1 MKNFVLIFG
10 LMIFATSTIFTQ
22 QIIINEVLNGAAQTD
37 EWIELLVIQDG
48 LDIRGWDIRDFSGA
62 GAPQAPL
69 LFSSNSLWS
78 NLKSGTL
85 IVITQVAAHIE
96 DTDASDYV
104 ITIKATNATYFSGNP
119 FNVAA
124 TSEAI
129 QIRNATQTHIFGVS
143 WGTTNQNSIP
153 EPKVHFAGGST
164 SGQSTAFKEDAVS
177 KLTNTANWFH
187 TTTATTRGT
196 GNVTAN
202 SAWISLLRARPEGS
216 GSVSIKPTVIN
227 GSVDTTIKITYRR
240 DPAFAV
246 NNLRIIVPPE
256 FSWSKNISNVNY
268 TNMTAT
274 ASVLGD
280 TIYFTGISFSTDS
293 TEITISPITTAT
305 FTGYYKFK
313 TQSGAS
319 GSFGDVAPIPVITVY
334 GAAIPISEVK
344 VNDANGASTR
354 IGDLVTVRGIITV
367 ANEFGSP
374 SFIQDNSAGMSIY
387 GTVFSTAFNIGDEV
401 QVTGKVTQFSG
412 LNQIEL
418 PEQYSVINS
427 GNFVDPVIAT
437 PSQINFNGVGGVE
450 NYEGKLVHIIG
461 VTVTTLSGTPVTNW
475 AANTNYRLIG
485 TSSSDTVQLRIDNNT
500 NLVGGVAPAGT
511 FDLIGVVGQYK
522 LTPPLIGGYQVMPR
536 FTADIISSGPL
547 FTEYPEETYM
557 DSSSVTVAWK
567 TLNPGTSRI
576 RYGVT
581 NNYEL
586 GIIEPDNDMRTS
598 HSVSLTGLTA
608 ATIYNV
614 QAFSVS
620 GSDTSFAGN
629 LIVSTTSKSPTT
641 GKINVYFNK
650 SVNSTLS
657 MGEIAQSNV
666 NFTNKII
673 ERINQSRRS
682 VDAALYS
689 LSGTVGANVASALV
703 AAKNRGVKVRV
714 IGEYDTRTT
723 APWTTLTSNGIPYI
737 NDLYGA
743 NDGTGLHHNKFFV
756 IDYRG
761 GAADSIWVWSGSW
774 NATDPGTDADRQN
787 VIEIQDVALA
797 GAYTR
802 EFEEMWGSSTET
814 PNSSVSRFGARKLNN
829 TPHKFIIGGKY
840 VESFF
845 SPSDR
850 TTTYIGKALGKA
862 QSSINVALLT
872 ITRKELAD
880 SIVVKKN
887 AGKKT
892 RVVVDNNTDSG
903 TQFPYLQTSGVDI
916 LLKGGGAGL
925 LHHKYAIVDA
935 EPYGGTAWVVTG
947 SHNWSSAAETRNDE
961 NTLIIRDNRIGNLY
975 IQEFAA
981 RYIEAGGTDPV
992 TVSVNENGNGI
1003 PDDFN
1008 LSQNY
1013 PNPFNPTTTIAFS
1026 LPIANLVTLKVYN
1039 ILGQEVATLV
1049 NEEMKAG
1056 SSTVNFNGSH
1066 LASGVYFYKLAAGS
1080 FTSVK
1085 KLSLLK

>member
-1 MKNFVLIFG
+1 MKKFVLFVFV
-10 LMIFATSTIFTQ
+10 MIFATSSIFSQ
-22 QIIINEVLNGAAQTD
+22 SIIINELYNSSGND
-37 EWIELLVIQDG
+37 EWVELLVVQDG
-48 LDIRGWDIRDFSGA
+48 LDIRSWDIRDFSSTGGA
-62 GAPQAPL
+62 LAPL
-69 LFSSNSLWS
+69 VFTTNALWN
-78 NLKSGTL
+78 NLKSGT
-85 IVITQVAAHIE
+85 VIIIARPENTFPE
-96 DTDASDYV
+96 DFDPSDYSL
-104 ITIKATNATYFSGNP
+104 TIKSNNSTYFTGNV
-119 FNVAA
+119 FSIAG
-124 TSEAI
+124 TSDAV
-129 QIRNATQTHIFGVS
+129 QIRNTSQTHIFGVS
-143 WGTTNQNSIP
+143 WGPANAASIP
-153 EPKVHFAGGST
+153 APKVHFSAALT
-164 SGQSTAFKEDAVS
+164 SNTATAFKGNSVS
-177 KLTNTANWFH
+177 QLIDVANWSQN
-187 TTTATTRGT
+187 TLTITRGT
-196 GNVTAN
+196 GNTTEN

-216 GSVSIKPTVIN
+216 GSVSITPSLLD
-227 GSVDTTIKITYRR
+227 GSVDTTIKITYRK

-256 FSWSKNISNVNY
+256 FSWSKNISDVSY
-268 TNMTAT
+268 TNIIAT
-274 ASVLGD
+274 ASVIGD
-280 TIYFTGISFSTDS
+280 TIYFTGISFSADS
-293 TEITISPITTAT
+293 TEITISPITSAT

-319 GSFGDVAPIPVITVY
+319 GTYGDVAPIPVITVY

-387 GTVFSTAFNIGDEV
+387 GTIFSAAVNIGDEI
-401 QVTGKVTQFSG
+401 QVTGKVTQFGG

-418 PEQYSVINS
+418 PEQYSVIS
-427 GNFVDPVIAT
+427 TGNFVDPVIST
-437 PSQINFNGVGGVE
+437 PTQINFNGVGGVE
-450 NYEGKLVHIIG
+450 IYEGKLVHIIG

-485 TSSSDTVQLRIDNNT
+485 ASTSDTVQLRIDNNT

-522 LTPPLIGGYQVMPR
+522 TTTPYIGGYQVMPR
-536 FTADIISSGPL
+536 FTQDIISSGPL
-547 FTEYPEETYM
+547 FTEYPEETYL
-557 DSSSVTVAWK
+557 DSSSVTVGWK
-567 TLNPGTSRI
+567 TLFPGTSRV
-576 RYGVT
+576 RYGVNT
-581 NNYEL
+581 NYEL
-586 GIIEPDNDMRTS
+586 GVIEIDNDLRIS
-598 HSVSLTGLTA
+598 HSVALTGLTA

-620 GSDTSFAGN
+620 GNDTSFAGN

-641 GKINVYFNK
+641 GKINVYFSK
-650 SVNSTLS
+650 SVNTTLS
-657 MGEIAQSNV
+657 IGEAALANINLSSKV
-666 NFTNKII
+666 I
-673 ERINQSRRS
+673 ERINNSRRS
-682 VDAALYS
+682 IDAALYS

-714 IGEYDTRTT
+714 IGEYDNRTT
-723 APWTTLTSNGIPYI
+723 LPWSTLTNNGITVIY
-737 NDLYGA
+737 DAYGL

-756 IDYRG
+756 FDYRG
-761 GAADSIWVWSGSW
+761 GAPESVWVWTGSW

-802 EFEEMWGSSTET
+802 EFEEMWGANTET
-814 PNSSVSRFGARKLNN
+814 PNSGISRFGARKLNN

-840 VESFF
+840 IESFF

-850 TTTYIGKALGKA
+850 TTTYIGKALGKT
-862 QSSINVALLT
+862 QSSINIAMLT
-872 ITRKELAD
+872 FTRKELAD
-880 SIVVKKN
+880 SIVVKKS

-892 RVVVDNNTDSG
+892 RVILDNNTDSG
-903 TQFPYLQTSGVDI
+903 TQFPYMQSSGVDI
-916 LLKGGGAGL
+916 LLKVGTGF

-961 NTLIIRDNRIGNLY
+961 NTLIIKDNRVGNLY

-981 RYIEAGGTDPV
+981 RYTEAGGTDPV
-992 TVSVNENGNGI
+992 RVSVNENGNGI

-1026 LPIANLVTLKVYN
+1026 LPIANLVTLRVYN

-1056 SSTVNFNGSH
+1056 NYTVNFNASH
-1066 LASGVYFYKLAAGS
+1066 LASGVYFYKLTAGS
-1080 FTSVK
+1080 FNSVK

>member
-1 MKNFVLIFG
+1 MKKFVLF
-10 LMIFATSTIFTQ
+10 LAVMIISTSTIFSQ
-22 QIIINEVLNGAAQTD
+22 QIIINEIFNGAAQTD

-48 LDIRGWDIRDFSGA
+48 LDIRGWDIRDFSSGGTA
-62 GAPQAPL
+62 QAPL
-69 LFSSNSLWS
+69 VFSSNSLWS

-104 ITIKATNATYFSGNP
+104 VTIKATNATYFSGNP

-129 QIRNATQTHIFGVS
+129 QIRNTSQTHIFGVS
-143 WGTTNQNSIP
+143 WGSANAGSIP
-153 EPKVHFAGGST
+153 SPKVHFTAAST
-164 SGQSTAFKEDAVS
+164 SNTVTAFTGDNVS
-177 KLTNTANWFH
+177 QLTNVANWAQNS
-187 TTTATTRGT
+187 TTITRGT
-196 GNVTAN
+196 GNTVAN

-216 GSVSIKPTVIN
+216 GSVSITPTVIN
-227 GSVDTTIKITYRR
+227 GSIDTTIKITYRK

-256 FSWSKNISNVNY
+256 FSWSKNISNVSY
-268 TNMTAT
+268 TNISAT
-274 ASVLGD
+274 ASVVGD
-280 TIYFTGISFSTDS
+280 TIYFTGITFTQDS
-293 TEITISPITTAT
+293 TVITISPITSAI

-319 GSFGDVAPIPVITVY
+319 GSYGDVAPIPVITVY
-334 GAAIPISEVK
+334 GAAVPISEVK

-367 ANEFGSP
+367 GNEFGSP

-387 GTVFSTAFNIGDEV
+387 GTIFSAAVNIGDEV
-401 QVTGKVTQFSG
+401 QVTGKVTQFNG
-412 LNQIEL
+412 LNQIEF
-418 PEQYSVINS
+418 PEQYSVIS
-427 GNFVDPVIAT
+427 RGNYVDPIIVT

-485 TSSSDTVQLRIDNNT
+485 ASSSDTVQLRIDNNT
-500 NLVGGVAPAGT
+500 NLVGGVAPAGK

-522 LTPPLIGGYQVMPR
+522 TASPYIGGYQVMPR
-536 FTADIISSGPL
+536 FTSDIISSGPI
-547 FTEYPEETYM
+547 FTEYPEETYL
-557 DSSSVTVAWK
+557 DSSSITIGWK
-567 TLNPGTSRI
+567 TLFPGTSRI

-581 NNYEL
+581 TNYES
-586 GIIEPDNDMRTS
+586 GVIAPDDELRTS
-598 HSVSLTGLTA
+598 HTVTLTGLTA

-650 SVNSTLS
+650 SVNTTLS
-657 MGEIAQSNV
+657 TGEIAQGNV
-666 NFTNKII
+666 NLTNKII
-673 ERINQSRRS
+673 ERINNAKRS

-689 LSGTVGANVASALV
+689 LSGTVGANIASALV

-723 APWTTLTSNGIPYI
+723 APWTTLTSNGVPYI

-761 GAADSIWVWSGSW
+761 GAPESVWVWTGSW
-774 NATDPGTDADRQN
+774 NPTDPGTNDDRQN
-787 VIEIQDVALA
+787 AIEIQDVALA

-814 PNSSVSRFGARKLNN
+814 PNSALSRFGPRKLNN
-829 TPHKFIIGGKY
+829 TPHKFVVGGVY
-840 VESFF
+840 MESYF

-850 TTTYIGKALGKA
+850 TTNYIGKALGKA
-862 QSSINVALLT
+862 QSSINTAMLT
-872 ITRKELAD
+872 FTRKELAD
-880 SIVVKKN
+880 SIIAKKV

-892 RVVVDNNTDSG
+892 RVILDNNTDSG
-903 TQFPYLQTSGVDI
+903 TQFSYLQSNGVDI
-916 LLKGGGAGL
+916 LLKGGGSGM

-961 NTLIIRDNRIGNLY
+961 NTLIIKDNRIGNLY

-981 RYIEAGGTDPV
+981 RYNEAGGTDPV
-992 TVSVNENGNGI
+992 RVSVNENGNGI
-1003 PDDFN
+1003 PENFN

-1013 PNPFNPTTTIAFS
+1013 PNPFNPTTKIAFS
-1026 LPIANLVTLKVYN
+1026 LPTTNFVTLKVYN
-1039 ILGQEVATLV
+1039 ILGQEVATLI

-1056 SSTVNFNGSH
+1056 SYTVNFNASGY
-1066 LASGVYFYKLAAGS
+1066 ASGVYFYKLTAGS
-1080 FTSVK
+1080 FNSVK
-1085 KLSLLK
+1085 KMSVLK

>member
-1 MKNFVLIFG
+1 MFLIV
-10 LMIFATSTIFTQ
+10 MIFATSTLFSQ
-22 QIIINEVLNGAAQTD
+22 QVIINELYNSSGND
-37 EWIELLVIQDG
+37 EWVELLVVQDG
-48 LDIRGWDIRDFSGA
+48 LDMRGWDIRDFSSTGGA
-62 GAPQAPL
+62 IAPL
-69 LFSSNSLWS
+69 VFTTNALWN
-78 NLKSGTL
+78 NLRSGTI
-85 IVITQVAAHIE
+85 IVIARPENTFAE
-96 DTDASDYV
+96 DLDPSDYTL
-104 ITIKATNATYFSGNP
+104 TIKSSNATYFTGTVFLFAGSSDA
-119 FNVAA
+119 V
-124 TSEAI
+124 
-129 QIRNATQTHIFGVS
+129 QIRNASQTHIFGVS
-143 WGTTNQNSIP
+143 WGPANAASIP
-153 EPKVHFAGGST
+153 SPKVHFTAAST
-164 SGQSTAFKEDAVS
+164 SNTVTAFKGNSVS
-177 KLTNTANWFH
+177 QLSDVANWVQNSL
-187 TTTATTRGT
+187 TITRGT
-196 GNVTAN
+196 GNTTEN

-216 GSVSIKPTVIN
+216 GSVSIIPTVIN
-227 GSVDTTIKITYRR
+227 GSVDTTIKITYRK
-240 DPAFAV
+240 DNAFAV

-256 FSWSKNISNVNY
+256 FTWSKNISDVSY
-268 TNMTAT
+268 TNITAT
-274 ASVLGD
+274 ASTAGD
-280 TIYFTGISFSTDS
+280 TIYFTGITFTQDS
-293 TEITISPITTAT
+293 TEITISPITSAT

-319 GSFGDVAPIPVITVY
+319 GSYGDVAPIPVITVY

-387 GTVFSTAFNIGDEV
+387 GTIFSAAINVGNEV

-418 PEQYSVINS
+418 PEQYSVISS
-427 GNFVDPVIAT
+427 GNYVDPVIAT

-450 NYEGKLVHIIG
+450 NFEGKLVHIIG
-461 VTVTTLSGTPVTNW
+461 VTVKMLNGTPVTNW

-485 TSSSDTVQLRIDNNT
+485 ASPSDTVQIRIDNNT

-522 LTPPLIGGYQVMPR
+522 TASPYIGGYQVMPR

-547 FTEYPEETYM
+547 FTEYPEETYL
-557 DSSSVTVAWK
+557 DSSSITLGWK
-567 TLNPGTSRI
+567 TLFPGTSRL
-576 RYGVT
+576 RYGVNT
-581 NNYEL
+581 NYEL
-586 GIIEPDNDMRTS
+586 GLIEPDNDLRTS
-598 HSVSLTGLTA
+598 HSVTLSGLTA

-620 GSDTSFAGN
+620 GTDTSFAGN

-641 GKINVYFNK
+641 GKINVYFSK
-650 SVNSTLS
+650 SVNTTLS
-657 MGEIAQSNV
+657 TGEAALGNI
-666 NFTNKII
+666 NFSNKII
-673 ERINQSRRS
+673 ERINNSRRS
-682 VDAALYS
+682 IDAALYS
-689 LSGTVGANVASALV
+689 LSGTVGANVANALV
-703 AAKNRGVKVRV
+703 AAKNRGVQVRV
-714 IGEYDTRTT
+714 IGEYDNK
-723 APWTTLTSNGIPYI
+723 TTLPWSTLTNNGITVVF
-737 NDLYGA
+737 DAYGL

-756 IDYRG
+756 FDGRG
-761 GAADSIWVWSGSW
+761 GAADSVWVWTGSW

-787 VIEIQDVALA
+787 AIELQDVALA

-814 PNSSVSRFGARKLNN
+814 PNSAISRFGARKFNN
-829 TPHKFIIGGKY
+829 TPHRFIIGGKY

-862 QSSINVALLT
+862 QSSINIALLT

-887 AGKKT
+887 TGKKT
-892 RVVVDNNTDSG
+892 RVILDNGTDLG
-903 TQFPYLQTSGVDI
+903 TQYPYLQTSGVDI
-916 LLKGGGAGL
+916 LLKVGTGF

-947 SHNWSSAAETRNDE
+947 SHNWSSAAETKNDE
-961 NTLIIRDNRIGNLY
+961 NTLIIKDNRIGNLY

-981 RYIEAGGTDPV
+981 RYTEAGGTDPV
-992 TVSVNENGNGI
+992 QVNVNENGNGI

-1013 PNPFNPTTTIAFS
+1013 PNPFNPTSTIAFS
-1026 LPIANLVTLKVYN
+1026 LPIANLVTLKAYN

-1056 SSTVNFNGSH
+1056 NYTVNFNATQ
-1066 LASGVYFYKLAAGS
+1066 LASGVYFYKLTAGS

-1085 KLSLLK
+1085 KMLLLR